1 MSRSERLEAKL
12 EELEQE
18 VLNLASLLKQAI
30 DANRDLATSL
40 GSEISRL
47 SRNEQILAQALE
59 EQDNTLVAIRI
70 SLENAKV
77 LDSKSFFDK
86 LNEVQQMRQR
96 AAENRQQQAELE
108 AVQRKAVEAAKIQ
121 AGHPPEAF
129 IFGG

>member
-1 MSRSERLEAKL
+1 MSRSERLEARL

-40 GSEISRL
+40 GGEISRL
-47 SRNEQILAQALE
+47 SQNEQILAQALE

-86 LNEVQQMRQR
+86 LNEVRQMRQR

-108 AVQRKAVEAAKIQ
+108 AVQRKAAEAAKIQ